1 MYPTSLRDL
10 QRHAPQFVECL
21 FLHSGPTIVDKRHS
35 SPISSSSSMSGDP
48 TGLTEVVSSTPAS
61 DSDFSVVLPSIAK
74 QLVSTLILFNAIT
87 HQEEIRE

>member
-1 MYPTSLRDL
+1 
-10 QRHAPQFVECL
+10 
-21 FLHSGPTIVDKRHS
+21 
-35 SPISSSSSMSGDP
+35 MSGDP